1 MVFAGNMYIYEE
13 EEKEFQIIS
22 IMVFA
27 GNMYVYIYEE
37 EEKEFQTMKKKKKNF
52 QLSNYETL
60 YILPNVLPEHIWC
73 QNKR

>member
-27 GNMYVYIYEE
+27 GNMYVY
-37 EEKEFQTMKKKKKNF
+37 TKKKKRNF
-52 QLSNYETL
+52 K
-60 YILPNVLPEHIWC
+60 P
-73 QNKR
+73 